1 MKARLECQST
11 RSVSWAVKKA
21 SSQAEVGC
29 KKHKA
34 TAVTSKSFF
43 LPEEPKR
50 RISRGYCRGIGP
62 KNSLSM
68 HIIGLGPKLRTIGRP
83 RRVGI
88 VKEAYVSK

>member
-1 MKARLECQST
+1 MKARLKCQST
-11 RSVSWAVKKA
+11 RSVPWAVKKA
-21 SSQAEVGC
+21 EVGH
-29 KKHKA
+29 KEHKA

-68 HIIGLGPKLRTIGRP
+68 HIIGLGPKPRTIGRP

>member
-1 MKARLECQST
+1 M
-11 RSVSWAVKKA
+11 
-21 SSQAEVGC
+21 GC
-29 KKHKA
+29 KEHKA

-43 LPEEPKR
+43 LLEEPKR